1 MSEQPTK
8 REPLVD
14 VRDVFALTGLSM
26 LGAGLYLVAGLG
38 VALAV
43 PGALLFGLAA
53 VK

>member
-1 MSEQPTK
+1 MSEQSNR

-14 VRDVFALTGLSM
+14 VRDVFALTGLGM

>member
-1 MSEQPTK
+1 MAQQSEK
-8 REPLVD
+8 RDPLID
-14 VRDVFALTGLSM
+14 MRDLFALAGLTM

-38 VALAV
+38 IALAV